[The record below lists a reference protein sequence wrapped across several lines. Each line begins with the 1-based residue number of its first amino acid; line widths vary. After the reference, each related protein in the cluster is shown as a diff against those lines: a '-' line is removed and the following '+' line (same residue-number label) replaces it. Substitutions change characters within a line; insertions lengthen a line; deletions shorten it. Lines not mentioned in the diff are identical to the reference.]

1 MKQRNVYAKLGC
13 QLTEHHVGIFL
24 LMLLTCDLLQCVAID
39 PTEGCI
45 AAGDVSGRILVWNA
59 FAQKVPKLQK
69 SVNQPPPASQAA
81 PATQAAAPDATQSPA
96 DSEMPQ
102 AATTSAG
109 EGKADKLGSDSDDND
124 NEAKQAATASAAAAQ
139 SLAAAKRDGNVT
151 SGPGGAGQVGEQ
163 PRSAVAPS
171 QESRGAK
178 FARLRQSVESVPLTT
193 VHWHAHPVGALCF
206 STDGTLLLSGGQ
218 EAVLVTSGC
227 FFASL

>member
-1 MKQRNVYAKLGC
+1 M
-13 QLTEHHVGIFL
+13 
-24 LMLLTCDLLQCVAID
+24 AID
-39 PTEGCI
+39 PTEECI
-45 AAGDVSGRILVWNA
+45 AAGDVSGRILIWNA

-69 SVNQPPPASQAA
+69 SVDQAPPASQAA
-81 PATQAAAPDATQSPA
+81 PATQAAAPGATQSPA
-96 DSEMPQ
+96 DSEMLQ

-109 EGKADKLGSDSDDND
+109 KSKADTSDSDSND
-124 NEAKQAATASAAAAQ
+124 DGTGAKQEAAATKSQAAET
-139 SLAAAKRDGNVT
+139 SERNVT
-151 SGPGGAGQVGEQ
+151 SGPAGQDGEQ

-218 EAVLVTSGC
+218 EAVLVSSALH
-227 FFASL
+227 FAP

>member
-1 MKQRNVYAKLGC
+1 M
-13 QLTEHHVGIFL
+13 
-24 LMLLTCDLLQCVAID
+24 AID
-39 PTEGCI
+39 PTEECI
-45 AAGDVSGRILVWNA
+45 AAGDVSGRILIWNA

-69 SVNQPPPASQAA
+69 SVNQALPASQAA
-81 PATQAAAPDATQSPA
+81 PATQAAAPDAFQSPA

-109 EGKADKLGSDSDDND
+109 KSKADNSDSDSDDD
-124 NEAKQAATASAAAAQ
+124 GTGAKQEAAATKPQAAVT
-139 SLAAAKRDGNVT
+139 SERNVT

-163 PRSAVAPS
+163 PWSAVAPS

-218 EAVLVTSGC
+218 EAVLVSSALH
-227 FFASL
+227 FAP